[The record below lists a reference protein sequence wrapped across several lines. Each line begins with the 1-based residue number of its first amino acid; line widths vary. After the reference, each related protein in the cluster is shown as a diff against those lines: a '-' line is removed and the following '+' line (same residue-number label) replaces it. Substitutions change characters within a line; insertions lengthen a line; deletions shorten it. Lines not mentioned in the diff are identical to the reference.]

1 MRGRPSRVTA
11 PQTTRLLLVRHGE
24 SVTTV
29 NQVMGGEDTCTG
41 LSPLGV
47 EQAEALRDR
56 LASGSEPSIDALWS
70 STMPRAVETAQIIA
84 PAVGNPP
91 ISTSSEL
98 VEHRPGEADGIK
110 FAHFTDTFGSF
121 DMRAEP
127 HRPMAPG
134 AESMAQFHHRAAKA
148 LHDLTTEFAGQTL
161 LVSCHGGV
169 IDAAFRSFLG
179 LGLTASFD
187 LWTRNT
193 SITELG
199 RSVNP
204 AGKPLSVWT
213 LHRYNDAAHLAG
225 LPKKTKR

>member
-1 MRGRPSRVTA
+1 MTA
-11 PQTTRLLLVRHGE
+11 PQHTRLLLVRHGE

-29 NQVMGGEDTCTG
+29 NQVMGGESTCTG
-41 LSPLGV
+41 LSLLGIK
-47 EQAEALRDR
+47 QAEALRDR
-56 LASGSEPSIDALWS
+56 LASGSEPPVEALWS
-70 STMPRAVETAQIIA
+70 STMPRAIETAQILA
-84 PAVGNPP
+84 PALGDLP
-91 ISTSSEL
+91 ISTDSEL
-98 VEHRPGEADGIK
+98 VEHRPGDADGIK

-134 AESMAQFHHRAAKA
+134 AESMAQFHHRAAEA
-148 LHDLTTEFAGQTL
+148 LHRLTTDHPGQTL

-179 LGLTASFD
+179 LGLTSSFD
-187 LWTRNT
+187 LWTLNT
-193 SITELG
+193 SITELS

-204 AGKPLSVWT
+204 SGKPLSNWT

-225 LPKKTKR
+225 LPVKTRR